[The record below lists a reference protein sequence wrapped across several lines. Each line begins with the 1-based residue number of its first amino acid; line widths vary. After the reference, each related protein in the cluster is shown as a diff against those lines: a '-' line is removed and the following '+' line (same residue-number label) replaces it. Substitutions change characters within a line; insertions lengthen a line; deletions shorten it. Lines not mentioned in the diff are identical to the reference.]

1 MKKKI
6 MFQVHEKFKNELHE
20 PDSNPELIKY
30 VHIPDPYM
38 RFCGLF
44 TSLKLAAWTRKS
56 RA

>member
-44 TSLKLAAWTRKS
+44 TSLKLAA
-56 RA
+56 